1 MIDNRDLLC
10 RTKEELRQL
19 AQTFGQPAF
28 RGGQLYAWLHARRA
42 ASFDAMS
49 DLPGTFRAQLAAQY
63 TLTALTVVRAQRA
76 ADGTAKFL
84 YGLPDGNRIETVAMR
99 YEHGMA
105 VCVST
110 QVGCRMGCA
119 FCASTKSGLVRSLSA
134 GEILAQL
141 YRTEAETGARAD
153 SVVLM
158 GIGEPLDNFDN
169 VVRFIEL
176 ATDKQGGGIANRGV
190 TLSTCGL
197 VPQIDRLAALRLQ
210 LTLSVSLHA
219 ATDEKRSAMMPV
231 NRQYPIAAVMAACRR
246 YQTATGRR
254 ISFEYAV
261 IHGKN
266 DFDDDAR
273 GLAHLIAGMGAHVNL
288 IPVNPIRE
296 TDFRASRADA
306 EAFRK
311 KLEALRVNATVR
323 RTLGADISAACGQLR
338 RETQEEKG
346 EEARL

>member
-1 MIDNRDLLC
+1 MDKRDLLSM
-10 RTKEELRQL
+10 TKQELADAAAAL
-19 AQTFGQPAF
+19 GQPAY
-28 RGGQLYAWLHARRA
+28 RAKQLYAWLHRARA
-42 ASFDAMS
+42 ASFDEMT
-49 DLPGTFRAQLAAQY
+49 DLPKEFRAALARQY
-63 TLTALTVVRAQRA
+63 RIACLTTLRAQRA

-84 YGLPDGNRIETVAMR
+84 YGLPDGNSIETVAMR

-119 FCASTKSGLVRSLSA
+119 FCASTKDGLVRSLEA
-134 GEILAQL
+134 GEILAQI
-141 YRTEAETGARAD
+141 YRTEAETGERTD

-169 VVRFIEL
+169 VVRFIGL
-176 ATDKQGGGIANRGV
+176 ATDKDGGGLSNRGI

-197 VPQIDRLAALRLQ
+197 VPQIDRLAALSLQ

-219 ATDEKRSAMMPV
+219 ATDEKRGAMMPV
-231 NRQYPIAAVMAACRR
+231 DKIYPIAEVLAACRR
-246 YQTATGRR
+246 YFEATGRR

-261 IHGKN
+261 IHDKN

-273 GLAHLIAGMGAHVNL
+273 KLAHLIAGMGAHVNL

-311 KLEALRVNATVR
+311 KLETLGVNATVR
-323 RTLGADISAACGQLR
+323 RTLGTDISAACGQLR
-338 RETQEEKG
+338 RE
-346 EEARL
+346 ARQNDENRPKEV